1 MSSLLQRARSGT
13 RSWRA
18 VLTGFALP
26 AAMLL
31 AALLALG
38 FYGAPVAASETLFLA
53 LWAAAVFL
61 PLSLLETASRPV
73 HAALALAVTVLVTAL
88 PRSGGLRP
96 AAVAAALALTVL
108 LAAGLLCARR
118 AELGLRPCAALA
130 LAMAIVL
137 HGHRFFL
144 HGFAFETVALLAI
157 VPGIAATLAARLA
170 AAGRPGAGL
179 FAALALLGAP
189 QLASEPWWVV
199 LAFATAGFAAS
210 FGAGAGARLAQ
221 RSLFLFASATLLA
234 GAFPWLRAA
243 PVATVLGA
251 LSTLGRPVAET
262 PLGDRVVV
270 LTQAAPR
277 FAVELSGDPVRSL
290 VLDSY
295 LTHGVELACGQ
306 ELAGIELA
314 GVEVA
319 GIEPAGTEPDP
330 ATDATAARRP
340 ASARRRGTLV
350 AGRDSAEWAAGR
362 PDVEAQLACP
372 APTPWI
378 SWMPAS
384 GRFLGQTTRA
394 RIALEAPFAARSLV
408 LERNPALP
416 AETALAIFFVATER

>member
-1 MSSLLQRARSGT
+1 MSPLLQRARSGT
-13 RSWRA
+13 WSWRA
-18 VLTGFALP
+18 VVTGFALP

-38 FYGAPVAASETLFLA
+38 FHGAPVAASETLFLA

-144 HGFAFETVALLAI
+144 HGFAFETVALLAV

-251 LSTLGRPVAET
+251 LSTLARPVAET

-306 ELAGIELA
+306 ELAGLEL
-314 GVEVA
+314 
-319 GIEPAGTEPDP
+319 AGTEPAGFEVDP
-330 ATDATAARRP
+330 ATGVSAARRP

-394 RIALEAPFAARSLV
+394 RIALEAPFAAHSLV